1 MSRRKAAGKHRLVR
15 PKKEVR
21 SRCGDCTKRGL
32 VGALVVP
39 LAILAGASFDS
50 FTKAPDA
57 VANVMQ
63 SVGADEPQT
72 VSVTTT
78 VAIPVRPERA
88 VPEPAAAAVPDAV
101 VTASSVEQPAIAVP
115 QETVSEALD
124 AKPCVTARGP
134 EQQEAPKEPPA
145 ASMSVDVRPG
155 RSGSNR
161 EGHEEFR
168 PGPPVRCG

>member
-1 MSRRKAAGKHRLVR
+1 MSRRKAAGKHRLVQ

-57 VANVMQ
+57 VANVIQ
-63 SVGADEPQT
+63 SVDPDEPHT

-78 VAIPVRPERA
+78 VAIPVRPEQA
-88 VPEPAAAAVPDAV
+88 APEPAAAAVPDAV
-101 VTASSVEQPAIAVP
+101 VTASPTEQPAIAGP
-115 QETVSEALD
+115 QETISEALD

-134 EQQEAPKEPPA
+134 EQQAPKEPPA
-145 ASMSVDVRPG
+145 ASMSVDVQSG
-155 RSGSNR
+155 RSGSDR
-161 EGHEEFR
+161 EGHEKFR
-168 PGPPVRCG
+168 PGPPVRCR

>member
-57 VANVMQ
+57 VANVIQ
-63 SVGADEPQT
+63 SVGADEPHT

-78 VAIPVRPERA
+78 VAIPVRPEQA
-88 VPEPAAAAVPDAV
+88 APEPAAAAVPDAV
-101 VTASSVEQPAIAVP
+101 VTASPTEQPAIAVP
-115 QETVSEALD
+115 QETISEAMD

-134 EQQEAPKEPPA
+134 EQQAPKEPPA
-145 ASMSVDVRPG
+145 ASMSVDVLPG
-155 RSGSNR
+155 RSGSDR
-161 EGHEEFR
+161 EGHEELR

>member
-21 SRCGDCTKRGL
+21 SRCGDCTKRSL
-32 VGALVVP
+32 VGALLVP

-50 FTKAPDA
+50 VTKTPDA
-57 VANVMQ
+57 VANVIG
-63 SVGADEPQT
+63 SVGADEPHT

-78 VAIPVRPERA
+78 VAIPVRPEQA
-88 VPEPAAAAVPDAV
+88 VPEPAAVAGPEAV
-101 VTASSVEQPAIAVP
+101 VTVSSAEQPAIAVP
-115 QETVSEALD
+115 QGTTSED
-124 AKPCVTARGP
+124 VEAKPCVAARGKESQAP
-134 EQQEAPKEPPA
+134 EEPPA
-145 ASMSVDVRPG
+145 AGMSVDVRSG